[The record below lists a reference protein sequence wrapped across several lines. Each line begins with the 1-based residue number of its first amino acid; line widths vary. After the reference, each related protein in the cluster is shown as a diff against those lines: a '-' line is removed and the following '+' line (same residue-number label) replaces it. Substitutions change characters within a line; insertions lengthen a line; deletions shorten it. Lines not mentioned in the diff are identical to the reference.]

1 MRLGV
6 AMRMLEEHY
15 SRLEREEQEYRAH
28 EQECEACE
36 EKGRRLNMDDLRDGL
51 KDCLVDMMRIV
62 HVRRRTDS
70 SDFVFLASPVPADKK
85 SVFDRAA
92 GAIDLALGL
101 GVRFGGGH
109 CFIACESSD
118 TCELKNVLRQYESR
132 DISFEECR
140 RRITE
145 ILEEECT

>member
-6 AMRMLEEHY
+6 AIRMLEEHY
-15 SRLEREEQEYRAH
+15 SRLEREEQD
-28 EQECEACE
+28 CEVCE
-36 EKGRRLNMDDLRDGL
+36 GKGRQMNTDDIRDGL

-62 HVRRRTDS
+62 HVRRCTDP
-70 SDFVFLASPVPADKK
+70 SDFVFLASPVPADEK

-101 GVRFGGGH
+101 GVRFGGSH
-109 CFIACESSD
+109 CFID
-118 TCELKNVLRQYESR
+118 ICELKNVLRQYESR

-140 RRITE
+140 RKITE
-145 ILEEECT
+145 ILEEECA